1 MVGNMYQNQNGKNKH
16 AHQKLNQMTTPL
28 PKNKEKLLLNKLRG
42 PLHISFIAESILN
55 CSEYMAIE
63 ILKEYIEEGI
73 IEESNDYKNFYKLKQ
88 NG

>member
-1 MVGNMYQNQNGKNKH
+1 
-16 AHQKLNQMTTPL
+16 MTTPL

-63 ILKEYIEEGI
+63 ILKEYMEEGI
-73 IEESNDYKNFYKLKQ
+73 IEESPDYKNFYKLKKMLKDGKR
-88 NG
+88 NGESS